1 MELTPRTAERGPGA
15 RRLGEDAVAGAGRT
29 AAVDRSDAGTPGG
42 GDSRASVGGPRR
54 RRRWLP
60 LLVVGAT
67 LVALGVVV
75 VRGLSD
81 ATVYFLNADEAVDQ
95 REDLGERRFRLQ
107 GTVTGDVTD
116 RPDGISF
123 DVTYNGVDVPVEHV
137 GDPPQMF
144 RPGIPVVLEGSW
156 DEDGTSFASD
166 RLLIRHDEEYQEKDD
181 YDERIGEAEA
191 EADAVDADAGGTSND
206 ASGSP

>member
-1 MELTPRTAERGPGA
+1 MELTPRTADRGLATSRPGA
-15 RRLGEDAVAGAGRT
+15 GAATEQGTAAPADREDAGA
-29 AAVDRSDAGTPGG
+29 PGG
-42 GDSRASVGGPRR
+42 RDRPIVTDVPRR

-67 LVALGVVV
+67 LVVLGVVV

-95 REDLGERRFRLQ
+95 RDDLGDRRFRLQ
-107 GTVTGDVTD
+107 GTVAGDVTE
-116 RPDGISF
+116 RPDGVSF
-123 DVTYNGVDVPVEHV
+123 EVTYNGVDVPVDHV

-156 DEDGTSFASD
+156 DEEGASFASD

-191 EADAVDADAGGTSND
+191 EAHATRPDGGGTASD
-206 ASGSP
+206 ASEGP

>member
-1 MELTPRTAERGPGA
+1 
-15 RRLGEDAVAGAGRT
+15 
-29 AAVDRSDAGTPGG
+29 
-42 GDSRASVGGPRR
+42 
-54 RRRWLP
+54 

-67 LVALGVVV
+67 LVVLGVVV

-95 REDLGERRFRLQ
+95 RDDLGDRRFRLQ
-107 GTVTGDVTD
+107 GTVAGDVIEM
-116 RPDGISF
+116 PDGVSF
-123 DVTYNGVDVPVEHV
+123 EVTYNGVDVPVEHI

-156 DEDGTSFASD
+156 EEDGTSFASD

-191 EADAVDADAGGTSND
+191 EAHATRPEGGGTSSD